1 MKVQNKIQEN
11 NGAFLV
17 NNFPETY
24 DFMVAKYKDC
34 KEGRITPLDL
44 TEEEQKEINTLSILE
59 NLGYPMTE
67 TGTYFYKNVIIRAM
81 DELQQIKTE
90 QDYVDLMST
99 MANNYSQFY
108 FDIARNEYDIGLT
121 TFHSCIHM
129 VNQHKNNHQANEK
142 LQKKIGLTDFVVDY
156 KGEALLIANYMI
168 TRESKKENPQVK
180 KMIRKSYGELV

>member
-1 MKVQNKIQEN
+1 MQNKIQEN

-34 KEGRITPLDL
+34 KEGRITSLDL
-44 TEEEQKEINTLSILE
+44 TEEDQKEINTLSILE

-121 TFHSCIHM
+121 TFHSCIHI
-129 VNQHKNNHQANEK
+129 VNQHKNGHQTNEK
-142 LQKKIGLTDFVVDY
+142 LQKEIGLTDFVVDY
-156 KGEALLIANYMI
+156 KGEALLIANYI
-168 TRESKKENPQVK
+168 YKKENKKENPQVQKIIK
-180 KMIRKSYGELV
+180 KSNSEYV